1 MSRYVPAVA
10 IVLGL
15 LFGDWTTA
23 ANAQAPGHEWQIDR
37 TRSSVHFSVT
47 KLGFSDV
54 AGRFTDFTAAVTYDP
69 AQPERSTVSWD
80 VPVASVQTDSA
91 KRDRSILGAEYFD
104 AARHPSMAFRSR
116 QVRRLDDGRLE
127 VAGVITIK
135 GHSEPLTII
144 ASAVDGG
151 FETRFE
157 VDRFRF
163 DVRGGRV
170 MSRLI
175 GRMVR
180 VHLVI
185 KRTLTTSGAS
195 LSRSPAR

>member
-1 MSRYVPAVA
+1 MSRDRLFLIVVMGLSCAGWMPAA
-10 IVLGL
+10 H
-15 LFGDWTTA
+15 
-23 ANAQAPGHEWQIDR
+23 AQPSNHQWQIDR
-37 TRSSVHFSVT
+37 TRSSVSFSVT
-47 KLGFSDV
+47 KFGFSDV
-54 AGRFTDFTAAVTYDP
+54 AGRFNHFTAAITYDP
-69 AQPERSTVSWD
+69 AQPERSVVSWD
-80 VPVASVQTDSA
+80 VRVASVQTDSA
-91 KRDRSILGAEYFD
+91 DRDRSILGPEYFD
-104 AARHPSMAFRSR
+104 TARHPSMTFRSR
-116 QVRRLDDGRLE
+116 HVRRLDDGRLE
-127 VAGVITIK
+127 VTGVITIK
-135 GHSEPLTII
+135 GHAEPLTVL

-185 KRTLTTSGAS
+185 RRSAS
-195 LSRSPAR
+195 SPLSSHR